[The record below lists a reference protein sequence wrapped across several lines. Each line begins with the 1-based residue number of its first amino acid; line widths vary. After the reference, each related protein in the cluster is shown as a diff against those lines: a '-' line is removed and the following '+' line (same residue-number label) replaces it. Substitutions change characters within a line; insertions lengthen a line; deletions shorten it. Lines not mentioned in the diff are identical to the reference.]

1 MSSQPDAMPRLCVLI
16 ESYYPVVGGMES
28 QARNLAES
36 LHGMGVPQLFVTRR
50 TSRSLAPIETV
61 DGMPVHRVPPSVA
74 SSRGRWGMIAG
85 CIPTL
90 YRLRDRYDLIFVP
103 GLRVLG
109 LAGVWAAR
117 RLGKKCVLKA
127 ESSGEMSGEFFKG
140 GLRRIRMSNASVPVR
155 FLMKARNRYLARA
168 DGFVSMSAEMTG
180 EFTGCGVD
188 PAKITVIPQ
197 TVEVRRFFP
206 VAGARKCEL
215 RKKLKLPETGRL
227 LIFTGR
233 LVSYKGLPVLM
244 RSWRDLAAG
253 YPDATL
259 VVVGAGG
266 VDVYNCEAEIK
277 RYTAENGLQA
287 RVIFTGAVGNVN
299 EYLQA
304 SDIFVFPTENEAF
317 GISLIEGMACGLPVI
332 STTIGGIRDILAHE
346 QNGLVITAGD
356 QGQLTAAMRRLLDD
370 DGLAQRLG
378 KTALATVH
386 ERYTREIVAAKYL
399 AFFRAV
405 CAKLP

>member
-1 MSSQPDAMPRLCVLI
+1 MNDQPANMPRLCILI

-36 LHGMGVPQLFVTRR
+36 LNTMGVPQLFVARR
-50 TSRSLAPIETV
+50 TSRSLSRLEMV
-61 DGMPVHRVPPSVA
+61 DGIPVHRVPPA
-74 SSRGRWGMIAG
+74 IPHSRGRWGMILG
-85 CIPTL
+85 CLPTL
-90 YRLRDRYDLIFVP
+90 YRLRTSYDLIFVP
-103 GLRVLG
+103 GMRVLG

-140 GLRRIRMSNASVPVR
+140 GLRSVRLSNTSAAVR
-155 FLMKARNRYLARA
+155 FVMKARNRYLARA
-168 DGFVSMSAEMTG
+168 DGFVSMSKEMTG
-180 EFTGCGVD
+180 EFTSCGVD
-188 PAKITVIPQ
+188 AAKITTIPQ

-206 VAGARKCEL
+206 VDSARKDEL
-215 RKKLKLPETGRL
+215 RRKLKLPAKGPM

-244 RSWRDLAAG
+244 RAWRDLAQT
-253 YPDATL
+253 YLDATL

-277 RYTAENGLQA
+277 RYAVDNGLQD
-287 RVIFTGAVGNVN
+287 RVVFTGAVGNVN

-332 STTIGGIRDILAHE
+332 STSIGGIRDILTHE
-346 QNGLVITAGD
+346 ENGLVIKAGD
-356 QGQLTAAMRRLLDD
+356 QNQLTVSMRRLLDD
-370 DGLAQRLG
+370 RGLALRLG
-378 KTALATVH
+378 KAALTTVQ
-386 ERYTREIVAAKYL
+386 ERYTREIVATRYL
-399 AFFRAV
+399 DFFRSV
-405 CAKLP
+405 CAK